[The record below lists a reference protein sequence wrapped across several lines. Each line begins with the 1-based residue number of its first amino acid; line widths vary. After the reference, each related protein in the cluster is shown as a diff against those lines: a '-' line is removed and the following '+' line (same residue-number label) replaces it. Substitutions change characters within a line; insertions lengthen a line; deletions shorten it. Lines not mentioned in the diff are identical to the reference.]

1 MLLSLQRHKGCEE
14 PRGHRDG
21 TSQRQETGTGVRDN
35 RGKQMQ
41 IWVKTHKTNN
51 FLVYVDKGRGNIANI
66 HSSTQ
71 LSVSAFHGWWVWGQS
86 WWICATNHH
95 CQASW
100 GTKHVAPYRH
110 FPAVIDIMHIV
121 NTASID
127 NCTPI
132 IAVVPQGFQICR
144 RIMQLASSL
153 CNASYP
159 PDRKHT
165 NRKSRFDGTK
175 MLNGEFT

>member
-1 MLLSLQRHKGCEE
+1 MPLSLQRHKGCEE
-14 PRGHRDG
+14 PRGHRDV

-35 RGKQMQ
+35 RRKQMQ
-41 IWVKTHKTNN
+41 IWVKLTKPTI
-51 FLVYVDKGRGNIANI
+51 FLAFMLTKEKATLLIFLAKPYC
-66 HSSTQ
+66 

-132 IAVVPQGFQICR
+132 IAVVPQGFQICH
-144 RIMQLASSL
+144 RIMQLASSP

-165 NRKSRFDGTK
+165 NRKSQFDWTK
-175 MLNGEFT
+175 M

>member
-35 RGKQMQ
+35 RHKQMQ

-51 FLVYVDKGRGNIANI
+51 FSGVYIDKRRSNISNI

-95 CQASW
+95 CQAGW

-153 CNASYP
+153 QCFLST
-159 PDRKHT
+159 RSQTHQ
-165 NRKSRFDGTK
+165 
-175 MLNGEFT
+175 